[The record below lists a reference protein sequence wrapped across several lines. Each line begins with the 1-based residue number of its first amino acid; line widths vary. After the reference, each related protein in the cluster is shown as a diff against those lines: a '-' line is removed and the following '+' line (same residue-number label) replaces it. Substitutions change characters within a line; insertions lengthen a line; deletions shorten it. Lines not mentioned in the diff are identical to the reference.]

1 MCRYHNVTFRRCQV
15 FVQDKM
21 NIQFDKLAPLSI
33 SAVERDTGLS
43 KDTLRVWERRYGF
56 PMPQR
61 DTLGERL
68 YPLEQVEKL
77 RLIKRLLD
85 QGMRPSKLMGA
96 DASELTVLLERHG
109 AVRGEPAP
117 PPEFAAVLPLIR
129 QHRSEELRAA
139 LSQLLMRH
147 GLQRFVQ
154 DVVGPL
160 NAQIGEAWMRGEV
173 QVYEEHL
180 YTEQIQ
186 NVLRGAINA
195 HLVGAQRPRILLTTL
210 PEEEHGLG
218 LLMAEALLAS
228 EGAQCLSLGTRTP
241 LPDIRMAAM
250 ASAADIVALSFSAAY
265 PARQALSALH
275 ALRQALPAS
284 VGVWAG
290 GAALR
295 DKARQLEG
303 IRVIGDIGD
312 TLEALREWRGSR
324 RPDLS

>member
-1 MCRYHNVTFRRCQV
+1 
-15 FVQDKM
+15 
-21 NIQFDKLAPLSI
+21 
-33 SAVERDTGLS
+33 
-43 KDTLRVWERRYGF
+43 
-56 PMPQR
+56 
-61 DTLGERL
+61 
-68 YPLEQVEKL
+68 
-77 RLIKRLLD
+77 
-85 QGMRPSKLMGA
+85 
-96 DASELTVLLERHG
+96 
-109 AVRGEPAP
+109 
-117 PPEFAAVLPLIR
+117 
-129 QHRSEELRAA
+129 
-139 LSQLLMRH
+139 
-147 GLQRFVQ
+147 
-154 DVVGPL
+154 
-160 NAQIGEAWMRGEV
+160 
-173 QVYEEHL
+173 
-180 YTEQIQ
+180 
-186 NVLRGAINA
+186 
-195 HLVGAQRPRILLTTL
+195 
-210 PEEEHGLG
+210 GLG

>member
-1 MCRYHNVTFRRCQV
+1 
-15 FVQDKM
+15 
-21 NIQFDKLAPLSI
+21 
-33 SAVERDTGLS
+33 
-43 KDTLRVWERRYGF
+43 
-56 PMPQR
+56 
-61 DTLGERL
+61 
-68 YPLEQVEKL
+68 
-77 RLIKRLLD
+77 
-85 QGMRPSKLMGA
+85 MRPSKLMGA
-96 DASELTVLLERHG
+96 DATELMVLLERHG

-154 DVVGPL
+154 DIVGPF

-180 YTEQIQ
+180 YTEQVQ

-195 HLVGAQRPRILLTTL
+195 HLVGAQRPRVLLTTL

-241 LPDIRMAAM
+241 LPDIRLAAM

-265 PARQALSALH
+265 PARQALSAL
-275 ALRQALPAS
+275 
-284 VGVWAG
+284 
-290 GAALR
+290 
-295 DKARQLEG
+295 
-303 IRVIGDIGD
+303 
-312 TLEALREWRGSR
+312 
-324 RPDLS
+324 